1 MNVLKKPVTLMKL
14 YIIRHAEPDYP
25 NKTITE
31 TGHIQARALAERLK
45 TEGIT
50 HIYTS
55 PFGRAMHTMQ
65 YTADKLELPFVVEE
79 WMRELSALVSMQDP
93 VHGTFTAFN
102 IDGVTVRS
110 ALPLPDHE
118 NWHKRRPL
126 NNPKILETFESLTLN
141 SDKFLAKHGYVRQ
154 DGIYHIRKANEDRIA
169 VFCHDGFARTWIAH
183 LLEIPL
189 SLMWAGF
196 ILSPSSVTTV
206 RFADRNVGVTAPRCM
221 GLGDTTHLHKTSWS
235 D

>member
-1 MNVLKKPVTLMKL
+1 MRL
-14 YIIRHAEPDYP
+14 YIIRHADPDYP

-31 TGHIQARALAERLK
+31 AGHIQARALAERLK
-45 TEGIT
+45 IEGIT

-55 PFGRAMHTMQ
+55 PAGRAMHTMQ

-79 WMRELSALVSMQDP
+79 WMLELAELVSMQDP
-93 VHGTFTAFN
+93 VHGVFTAFC

-110 ALPLPDHE
+110 ALPLPDHR

-126 NNPKILETFESLTLN
+126 NNPKILEMFESLKLS

-154 DGIYHIRKANEDRIA
+154 GGIYHIRKASEDRIA

-183 LLEIPL
+183 LLEIPV

-206 RFADRNVGVTAPRCM
+206 NFADRPDGMTAPRCT
-221 GLGDTTHLHKTSWS
+221 GLGDTTHLHKISLP